1 VLGTGALGSEVSAAM
16 LPCAGCHGRDGR
28 GRPEGGVAPSDLTW
42 DVLSRPYGVT
52 RREGRSH
59 PAYDARSLKRAI
71 TLGVDAGGNPL
82 QAAMPRYRLDQAQAA
97 ALVAYIQTLGREIDP
112 GVTPGSLRLGVVLP
126 PPPADAAV
134 RRALDSM
141 AARIAG
147 AGAGGGSGGGNGG
160 GNGNGSGGG
169 NGGGL
174 YGRRLDLRYLAAPA
188 AGAWAGDAGA
198 DFRAA
203 VERFVAAEQPFA
215 LVASHVVGG
224 EAVLAEL
231 TADLDLPIVGALT
244 PEPRT
249 GPPLARWV
257 FYLQPGLAEQAR
269 ALVESVA
276 DGVGGVARH
285 PGLLVAVG
293 QAATLGSAAADE
305 LARTGLAGWTATYG
319 AADRDLAA
327 RIVAARDA
335 GVDALILL
343 GGEDDARNF
352 LAGAAT
358 LDWHPRVYLLA
369 ALAAGAV
376 LDAPPAFAGRLFLAA
391 PSLPRDLTPSGEDL
405 LRQAGLD
412 APAAGA
418 AGAPAPA
425 SPDGAAAPHAT
436 VYERQAVAAFEV
448 LVEALT
454 RCGRELSRDRL
465 VDAVEGLHAFDT
477 GLTPR
482 LTFGPERHLGAFGA
496 YIVAYD
502 PSRGGLVPAGGWVTP
517 R

>member
-1 VLGTGALGSEVSAAM
+1 VLGTGAQGSEVSAAM

-42 DVLSRPYGVT
+42 DVLSRPYGVS

-59 PAYDARSLKRAI
+59 PPYDVRTLKRAI

-82 QAAMPRYRLDQAQAA
+82 QASMPRYRLDQRQAA
-97 ALVAYIQTLGREIDP
+97 ALVAYIQTLGKEIDP
-112 GVTPGSLRLGVVLP
+112 GVTPGNLRLGVLLP
-126 PPPADAAV
+126 PPPEDAAV
-134 RRALDSM
+134 RRALDAM
-141 AARIAG
+141 AARVAG
-147 AGAGGGSGGGNGG
+147 AGAGSGSF
-160 GNGNGSGGG
+160 S
-169 NGGGL
+169 GGL
-174 YGRRLDLRYLAAPA
+174 YGRRLELRYLAAPA
-188 AGAWAGDAGA
+188 PGAWAGDAGA
-198 DFRAA
+198 DLRAA

-215 LVASHVVGG
+215 LVASNVAGG
-224 EAVLAEL
+224 EAALAEL

-244 PEPRT
+244 PAPRS
-249 GPPLARWV
+249 GPPLAHFV

-285 PGLLVAVG
+285 PGLLVAAG
-293 QAATLGSAAADE
+293 QAATLGAAAADE
-305 LARTGLAGWTATYG
+305 LARTGLAGWSATYG
-319 AADRDLAA
+319 TADRDLAA

-335 GVDALILL
+335 GVDALIFL
-343 GGEDDARNF
+343 GAEDDARDF

-391 PSLPRDLTPSGEDL
+391 PSLPTDLTASGEDL
-405 LRQAGLD
+405 LRQAGLA
-412 APAAGA
+412 APAE
-418 AGAPAPA
+418 
-425 SPDGAAAPHAT
+425 AAAPRAT

-454 RCGRELSRDRL
+454 RCGRDLSRDRL
-465 VDAVEGLHAFDT
+465 VAALEGLHGFDT

-482 LTFGPERHLGAFGA
+482 LTFGPERHLGALGA

-502 PSRGGLVPAGGWVTP
+502 PSRGGLAPAGGWVTP